1 MIRKERE
8 KVMYRHPLYLFM
20 LADVD
25 YLHQMELTMAEDRT
39 FDTVCGKSG
48 GFKIEQM
55 FGNFLYSLH
64 NTFSLC
70 YNFRVKDIQA
80 IRLFCM
86 L

>member
-8 KVMYRHPLYLFM
+8 KVMYRHPLYPFM
-20 LADVD
+20 LVDVD
-25 YLHQMELTMAEDRT
+25 YLHQMELT
-39 FDTVCGKSG
+39 

-64 NTFSLC
+64 NTFNLC
-70 YNFRVKDIQA
+70 YNFRVKDIQV